1 MRGKLGVLLGVA
13 VFVTG
18 VLTWSAPA
26 MADQV
31 TTLASFN
38 DPRTAMPQRSGHTIK
53 RVRYGISSS
62 AWFVLPAGNYVHNAL
77 RFDAPAPCTN
87 CVVTD
92 MVPNLVYMNDPNH
105 PDGTSANLDTDAL
118 MHHFVMING
127 GRADPVCPG
136 GLQGQLGERLFAA
149 GNERSQLH
157 LPSPFGYSNGSNANW
172 RLISHVVNKGAVQ
185 KSLGIE
191 ITYQYRTTGGVD
203 AKPLW
208 LDIDGCGDSDYT
220 TPVGYAD
227 TTADWVSTV
236 SGRMIGM
243 AGHMH
248 DLDVTNSAP
257 CTNHCPEKGH
267 GIALSAEVVGGPAS
281 DYWGP
286 IPPNNSPP
294 ASLTGATLCR
304 SEALYGTPWAG
315 TRFRDHLDTMSQC
328 GVSADSRLPT
338 AQAEAWPTGGTYPS
352 TGVPFSAG
360 QTIRLHSEYQNDTGQ
375 PQIDVMGIM
384 VSYYVPT
391 SPGYPRP
398 KGATPTRVPLVPAYN
413 ACTAPNRVH
422 GPPDFPGNASNPDG
436 SCNPPVQ
443 TSGQLTIGSPD
454 ANGAAAKSEGY
465 VKVEAIVGNT
475 ATPADEGDARFRV
488 SITDVRNKTGLA
500 DYTGQLQLDTT
511 LRVTDK
517 DNGPSEVATVQ
528 DTPFRV
534 TVPCTTTA
542 DTTVGSTCAVNTTA
556 DAVLGAGAVIE
567 AKRSIWALGQL
578 KLNDGGSDGLASTTP
593 NTVFAVQGVMV
604 P

>member
-1 MRGKLGVLLGVA
+1 MRGKTGISVKGTALLAAMLLALA
-13 VFVTG
+13 VQA
-18 VLTWSAPA
+18 APA
-26 MADQV
+26 PASSV
-31 TTLASFN
+31 TNISSFS
-38 DPRTAMPQRSGHTIK
+38 DPRTD
-53 RVRYGISSS
+53 
-62 AWFVLPAGNYVHNAL
+62 LPARPGQLVKALYGPFNVPANGEIHNIPL
-77 RFDAPAPCTN
+77 SVPAPCTN
-87 CVVTD
+87 CRITD
-92 MVPNLVYMNDPNH
+92 MVPNLVF
-105 PDGTSANLDTDAL
+105 DGSGATANMDNGMLL
-118 MHHFVMING
+118 HHFVVFNPTQTGIG
-127 GRADPVCPG
+127 CPISEPFMG
-136 GLQGQLGERLFAA
+136 A
-149 GNERSQLH
+149 GNERTHLH
-157 LPSPFGYSNGSNANW
+157 LPTPYGYTNTAANW
-172 RLISHVVNKGAVQ
+172 NMLTHVVNKSATARTVNV
-185 KSLGIE
+185 E
-191 ITYQYRTTGGVD
+191 IIFRWRPLSETSDTR
-203 AKPLW
+203 PLW
-208 LDIDGCGDSDYT
+208 LDIDSICNGGNSEYTIPTGYSDT
-220 TPVGYAD
+220 HVNWTSPVDGRLID
-227 TTADWVSTV
+227 V
-236 SGRMIGM
+236 SG
-243 AGHMH
+243 HLH
-248 DLDVTNSAP
+248 DIDIIDPSFCSVH
-257 CTNHCPEKGH
+257 CTERG
-267 GIALSAEVVGGPAS
+267 GAIALSLEQVGGTGS
-281 DYWGP
+281 TYYGP
-286 IPPNNSPP
+286 IPPNNPPP
-294 ASLTGATLCR
+294 ADITGATLCR
-304 SEALYGTPWAG
+304 SEANHGTSFGASNG
-315 TRFRDHLDTMSQC
+315 SNGHLDTDNHC
-328 GVSADSRLPT
+328 GLFGDMPAGR
-338 AQAEAWPTGGTYPS
+338 QAEAYPASAEYPS
-352 TGVPFSAG
+352 DGVRITNG
-360 QTIRLHSEYQNDTGQ
+360 QVLKLHSEYQNDSGGPKT
-375 PQIDVMGIM
+375 DVMGIIQAW
-384 VSYYVPT
+384 YVPI

-465 VKVEAIVGNT
+465 VKAEAIVGNA